1 MKDYFQ
7 LTGRQPSFRRPR
19 SSNSI
24 LIMVLLILLVASLFL
39 RRGVVFTREIKSPF
53 EPTLVPTR
61 ISSSFALEGEARFAA
76 GDLKEAIAAYQ
87 HATTDDPG
95 NAQLW
100 SELARIQAYSSTM
113 MITDDDRRA
122 RLQQSMISIDTAKKL
137 APDDSTVHAVRAFVL
152 DWNATPVLAGDQS
165 QLLYNEAEQEALE
178 ALQLD
183 KNNTLALA
191 YYAEILVDQQKWT
204 QAEQNI
210 QLALERNEPLMD
222 VYRVNAYV
230 QESLGNYNE
239 AINQYLEAAKITPN
253 MTFLY
258 VYIGYNYRQLRLYAD
273 ALNYFEK
280 AVNINKQLVVGDPIP
295 YLAIGKTYTQTG
307 DFFSAA
313 LNVRAALKLNPN
325 NPDVYGNLG
334 VVYFKSRN
342 YESAIPALQCA
353 VTGCDAKTSCD
364 VRMIGQCTDP
374 NNPAIVIKGMPL
386 STTTVVYYYTF
397 ASVLAGMN
405 SPTQPQPYC
414 KDAVPVMKQIREAF
428 ANDTTIIGIISPSEE
443 ICAAAGYR

>member
-7 LTGRQPSFRRPR
+7 LTGKEPTFRRQR

-24 LIMVLLILLVASLFL
+24 FIMALLILIVVSIFL
-39 RRGVVFTREIKSPF
+39 LRGVVFTQEIKSPF
-53 EPTLVPTR
+53 EPTMTPTR
-61 ISSSFALEGEARFAA
+61 SSSSFALEGEARFSA
-76 GDLKEAIAAYQ
+76 GDLGGAIDAYKQ
-87 HATTDDPG
+87 AVTDDPN

-100 SELARIQAYSSTM
+100 SELARIQAYSSTTKV
-113 MITDDDRRA
+113 TDEERRT
-122 RLQQSMISIDTAKKL
+122 RLQESMASIDTARKL
-137 APDDSTVHAVRAFVL
+137 APDDSTVHAIRAFVL

-165 QLLYNEAEQEALE
+165 QLLYNEAEQEALQ

-210 QLALERNEPLMD
+210 QLALERNEALMD

-239 AINQYLEAAKITPN
+239 AISQYLEAAKITPN
-253 MTFLY
+253 LTFLY
-258 VYIGYNYRQLRLYAD
+258 VYIGYNYRQLRRYED

-280 AVNINKQLVVGDPIP
+280 AVNINKQLQVGDPIP

-313 LNVRAALKLNPN
+313 LNVRAALKLNPT

-353 VTGCDAKTSCD
+353 VTGCDAITSCD
-364 VRMIGQCTDP
+364 VRTIGQCEDP
-374 NNPAIVIKGMPL
+374 NNPAIEIKGMPL
-386 STTTVVYYYTF
+386 SSTTVVYYYTY

-405 SPTQPQPYC
+405 SPGQPYC
-414 KDAVPVMKQIREAF
+414 KDAVPIMKQIRAAF
-428 ANDTTIIGIISPSEE
+428 ASDETIIGIISPSEE
-443 ICAAAGYR
+443 ICASAGYR